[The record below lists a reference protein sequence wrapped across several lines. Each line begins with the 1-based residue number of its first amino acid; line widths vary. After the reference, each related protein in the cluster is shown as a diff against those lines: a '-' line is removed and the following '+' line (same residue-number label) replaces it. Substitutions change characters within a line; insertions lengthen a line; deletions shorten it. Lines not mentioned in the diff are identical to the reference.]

1 MILGFIGFV
10 IAAKRNPDELSL
22 VTACDDLANFASHR
36 DFLLGRNERRTSA
49 ATRGALPAHCVDG
62 RTIIDELIR
71 EKWLI
76 GREST
81 PKDKGRLP

>member
-1 MILGFIGFV
+1 MSYLWSPRAMIWPTLRAIE
-10 IAAKRNPDELSL
+10 ISSL
-22 VTACDDLANFASHR
+22 
-36 DFLLGRNERRTSA
+36 A
-49 ATRGALPAHCVDG
+49 ATRGAFPAHCVDG